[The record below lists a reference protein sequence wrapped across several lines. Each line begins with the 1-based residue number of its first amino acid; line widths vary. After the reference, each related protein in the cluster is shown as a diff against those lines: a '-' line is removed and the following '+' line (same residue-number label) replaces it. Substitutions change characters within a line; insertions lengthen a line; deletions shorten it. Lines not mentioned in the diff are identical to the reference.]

1 MDVCQHF
8 VMNWKNV
15 FQDHQEGA
23 NESVFEDDHRTLLI
37 KLTADKY
44 FTLRLF
50 TYSKRYN
57 ETVVTEGKQCDR
69 YQLTKL
75 ILLKN
80 Q

>member
-1 MDVCQHF
+1 VGAY
-8 VMNWKNV
+8 V
-15 FQDHQEGA
+15 FMSISHNDGKA
-23 NESVFEDDHRTLLI
+23 IKLNVFEDDHRTLLI

-57 ETVVTEGKQCDR
+57 ETVVTKGKPSER

-75 ILLKN
+75 ILLRN